1 MYWFWFIGWNRFAPW
16 AFHCTGQKC
25 YGQETWR
32 QLKNQE
38 KLHWFCLG
46 SAWLL
51 ICLGKEQALLP
62 VAKCSN
68 AEKYVSCGYSGDFGG
83 DKHFFLRKISI
94 DATHWNWKNCFYF
107 LFSLKNQ
114 ICFSFLSQ
122 LLQLPWFLAQMMGVT
137 HVHWNLK
144 ESSFL
149 FFLCE
154 PLEVM
159 ILANPNWIIYSEG
172 NLSGRSVHGW
182 KPQWVEVI
190 ESVVQGYQCKWHTL
204 GNLKLPS
211 PGCF

>member
-107 LFSLKNQ
+107 LFSLKKSNLLFLPFPAVAASL
-114 ICFSFLSQ
+114 IFSSDDGSNTCSLKPKGKLISFLPMWT
-122 LLQLPWFLAQMMGVT
+122 PWSHDTG
-137 HVHWNLK
+137 
-144 ESSFL
+144 
-149 FFLCE
+149 
-154 PLEVM
+154 
-159 ILANPNWIIYSEG
+159 
-172 NLSGRSVHGW
+172 
-182 KPQWVEVI
+182 
-190 ESVVQGYQCKWHTL
+190 
-204 GNLKLPS
+204 
-211 PGCF
+211 